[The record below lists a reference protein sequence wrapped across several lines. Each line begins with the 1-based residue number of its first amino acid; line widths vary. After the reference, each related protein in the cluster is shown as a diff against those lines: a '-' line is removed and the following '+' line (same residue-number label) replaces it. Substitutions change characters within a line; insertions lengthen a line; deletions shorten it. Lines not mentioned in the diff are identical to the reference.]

1 MKPTKKPVQ
10 LTPSLLRQIIEEE
23 VGKFGEMESPEKRA
37 KDTDETEPDELADST
52 EKHID
57 FMKALKIEESRLVKR
72 LNKVRETRERV
83 KKSLLSKI

>member
-10 LTPSLLRQIIEEE
+10 LTPALLRSIIEEE
-23 VGKFGEMESPEKRA
+23 VGKFGKMEDTEDRA
-37 KDTDETEPDELADST
+37 KDAEETDADELADSP

-72 LNKVRETRERV
+72 LRQVRETRQRV
-83 KKSLLSKI
+83 AKSLLTKI